1 MDVIRSAGIR
11 GADAVDPAALKDEEG
26 VTDMRRFLRVLLILA
41 MLGLCM
47 TAEAESAVGLLKIEI
62 SRPICGSEPDMPE
75 CDIQA
80 REAATQGE
88 PSAWITAWDAS
99 GYIPFQGT
107 FEGDETYT
115 AYVTLEAKA
124 GYRFDGNTRVAVY
137 DAESMEYVR
146 TEPLLRQR
154 DRLVIIAEV
163 KAEHY
168 WDEDLGSETD
178 ATCISPGSVTR
189 VCKVDPS
196 HVMTEV
202 LPIDPEAH
210 DWGEWETVREAT
222 RTREG
227 EKRRACTLCG
237 RVETEAIGKAKLP
250 YTDVYEPDT
259 SWAMAATV
267 AWRAG
272 PDALATATG
281 SQRPATVIVWLD
293 EKLNVYDRDGSLLS
307 DDLGRYIDAT
317 SGGMIPAFYIRDSRT
332 AAALKAFLPES
343 GLLDCFVLSTPDHAD
358 LVRDVAD
365 LTHVRGMLDYTAISK
380 PDRNALTDMV
390 ASTNAAHGKVILLSA
405 EAASRENV
413 RFLQSLASTVWAQTP
428 TDTRTIMTMYTN
440 GVNGVVVDDY
450 EAALR
455 AESFFRDD
463 APSLLRTPLI
473 IGHRGDPSTYVENT
487 LDSARGAFEEGVD
500 SVENDIQLSADG
512 EVFILHDDT
521 TERLLNFIRRDEEG
535 EIYPAEHFTLKQ
547 LQAQPF
553 DWESIINW
561 NEVLPGESSRYGT
574 LYGQEEQKTYRIPT
588 LREYIE
594 AFKGTGLVHDTE
606 IKSYNPAIIPAYKA
620 LVDDYDAWDQFFTIT
635 FNTQILDA
643 IYSDYP
649 QISIGALNL
658 GEWMDVDSEGL
669 EGTNLTQAMLRGL
682 FEVLDAWNATYNPIY
697 MHSHEEALQAA
708 RHRGLTVWPW
718 TYRIDYGAE
727 NFARDYLRGYA
738 GLTCDYPWVA
748 SDYIVEIEARDSVV
762 ASIEDIPSP
771 TGRTQSGEER
781 VLADAE
787 PVLLEA
793 LPEGQSLVLWR
804 YRAELDVNGTG
815 YGHYYLYSNPFM
827 VSVQPQNPLTFIR
840 QPRDVVVQSGE
851 DVSFSVE
858 VGGGRQPYAYQWQIW
873 DEKRG
878 KWVDLPGFTD
888 SVMSRDDVEKKW
900 NGCRFRCVVADA
912 AGIRI
917 ISLEVTLTVRDRIPT
932 GDNSNLPLYLAVA
945 MAALALLI
953 LLRRKAE
960 KA

>member
-1 MDVIRSAGIR
+1 M
-11 GADAVDPAALKDEEG
+11 
-26 VTDMRRFLRVLLILA
+26 
-41 MLGLCM
+41 
-47 TAEAESAVGLLKIEI
+47 
-62 SRPICGSEPDMPE
+62 
-75 CDIQA
+75 
-80 REAATQGE
+80 
-88 PSAWITAWDAS
+88 
-99 GYIPFQGT
+99 
-107 FEGDETYT
+107 
-115 AYVTLEAKA
+115 
-124 GYRFDGNTRVAVY
+124 
-137 DAESMEYVR
+137 
-146 TEPLLRQR
+146 
-154 DRLVIIAEV
+154 
-163 KAEHY
+163 
-168 WDEDLGSETD
+168 
-178 ATCISPGSVTR
+178 
-189 VCKVDPS
+189 
-196 HVMTEV
+196 
-202 LPIDPEAH
+202 
-210 DWGEWETVREAT
+210 
-222 RTREG
+222 
-227 EKRRACTLCG
+227 
-237 RVETEAIGKAKLP
+237 
-250 YTDVYEPDT
+250 
-259 SWAMAATV
+259 
-267 AWRAG
+267 
-272 PDALATATG
+272 
-281 SQRPATVIVWLD
+281 
-293 EKLNVYDRDGSLLS
+293 
-307 DDLGRYIDAT
+307 
-317 SGGMIPAFYIRDSRT
+317 
-332 AAALKAFLPES
+332 
-343 GLLDCFVLSTPDHAD
+343 
-358 LVRDVAD
+358 
-365 LTHVRGMLDYTAISK
+365 
-380 PDRNALTDMV
+380 
-390 ASTNAAHGKVILLSA
+390 
-405 EAASRENV
+405 
-413 RFLQSLASTVWAQTP
+413 
-428 TDTRTIMTMYTN
+428 
-440 GVNGVVVDDY
+440 
-450 EAALR
+450 
-455 AESFFRDD
+455 
-463 APSLLRTPLI
+463 
-473 IGHRGDPSTYVENT
+473 
-487 LDSARGAFEEGVD
+487 
-500 SVENDIQLSADG
+500 
-512 EVFILHDDT
+512 
-521 TERLLNFIRRDEEG
+521 NFIRRDEEG

-553 DWESIINW
+553 DWESIIDW

-669 EGTNLTQAMLRGL
+669 EGTNLTQAKLRGL

-804 YRAELDVNGTG
+804 YRAELHVNGTG